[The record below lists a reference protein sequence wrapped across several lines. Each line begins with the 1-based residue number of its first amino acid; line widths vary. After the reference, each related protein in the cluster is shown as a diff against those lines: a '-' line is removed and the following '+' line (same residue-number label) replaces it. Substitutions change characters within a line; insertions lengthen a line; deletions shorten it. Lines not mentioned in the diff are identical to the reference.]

1 MELDLGFN
9 SKIMSK
15 SKLIKKIALQLK
27 AKTSLVYFV
36 VFVVLCGCNSENVS
50 DCFQNAGDIIKE
62 EIIVDEF
69 TAITVF
75 ENSALVLKEG
85 PIQKVEVE
93 TGEYLR
99 NDINAEV
106 VDGRLLLTNSNSCN
120 LTRDYG
126 LITFYVTAPNITSIR
141 SSTGLGITSDGVLS
155 YSNLSLL
162 SEDANDNE
170 ADFTTGSFNLEFV
183 GTKISIVTNGAA
195 YFNLKGTAESL
206 SVFFAAGDSRLNAE
220 KLLANHVSINHRSSN
235 DMLVNPQ
242 ESITGVIRS
251 VGDVVSYNKPA
262 VVDVEE
268 LYKGKLIFKE

>member
-1 MELDLGFN
+1 M
-9 SKIMSK
+9 KMITRK
-15 SKLIKKIALQLK
+15 SIKNIGLQITGKSIILY
-27 AKTSLVYFV
+27 TLTLVLMY
-36 VFVVLCGCNSENVS
+36 GCNSENVS

-106 VDGRLLLTNSNSCN
+106 VDGRLLLTNTNGCN
-120 LTRDYG
+120 FTRDYG
-126 LITFYVTAPNITSIR
+126 LTTFYVTAPNITSIR

-162 SEDANDNE
+162 SEDFGNPE
-170 ADFTTGSFNLEFV
+170 ADFTTGSFNLELS
-183 GTKISIVTNGAA
+183 GTKVSIVSNGAA
-195 YFNLKGTAESL
+195 YFQLKGTAESL
-206 SVFFAAGDSRLNAE
+206 NVVFAAGDSRLNAE
-220 KLLANHVSINHRSSN
+220 NLIAKNVSVNHRSSN

-242 ESITGVIRS
+242 ESISGTIKG
-251 VGDVVSYNKPA
+251 VGDVISYNKPA
-262 VVDVEE
+262 VVDVEV